1 MNAID
6 FNIGD
11 KIIDKND
18 NMVIEILNKYST
30 GNIKYK
36 VLDKGKYKWTNIN
49 VGKIYTSDFC
59 GTNWEKIPET
69 ISNISSK
76 AIQEMQDKISENE
89 KNLAEMRKTL
99 EKMKNQN
106 KVSFNVGDMISFV
119 YDGVE
124 YRGIV
129 VKKDSEENVE
139 ILYSK
144 HTGGTEHWDFT
155 DESITNIKILNSK
168 KQKEMAKM
176 VLDFYNGKI
185 PE

>member
-1 MNAID
+1 MRANE

-11 KIIDKND
+11 KIIDKSD
-18 NMVIEILNKYST
+18 NMVIEILDKYST

-36 VLDKGKYKWTNIN
+36 CLDKGKYPGSDIN
-49 VGKIYTSDFC
+49 VGKTYTSSLS
-59 GTNWEKIPET
+59 GINWEKIPDSF
-69 ISNISSK
+69 SNISSK

-89 KNLAEMRKTL
+89 KNLAEMKKTL
-99 EKMKNQN
+99 EKMKIQN
-106 KVSFNVGDMISFV
+106 KVSFKVGDMISFM
-119 YDGVE
+119 YDDNE
-124 YRGIV
+124 HRGIV

>member
-1 MNAID
+1 MYASD

-36 VLDKGKYKWTNIN
+36 CLDKGKHPGSD
-49 VGKIYTSDFC
+49 VGKTYTSSLS
-59 GTNWEKIPET
+59 GINWEKIPDSF
-69 ISNISSK
+69 SNISSK

-99 EKMKNQN
+99 EKMKLQN
-106 KVSFNVGDMISFV
+106 KVSFKVGDMISFV
-119 YDGVE
+119 WDETE
-124 YRGIV
+124 YRGV
-129 VKKDSEENVE
+129 VVEKDSEESVK
-139 ILYSK
+139 ILQTK
-144 HTGGTEHWDFT
+144 NTGIGNWDFT
-155 DESITNIKILNSK
+155 DEDITNIEILNSK

-176 VLDFYNGKI
+176 VLDFYNGRI

>member
-1 MNAID
+1 MRAKE

-11 KIIDKND
+11 KIIDIND
-18 NMVIEILNKYST
+18 YMVIEILNKYST

-36 VLDKGKYKWTNIN
+36 VLDKGKYRGSDIN
-49 VGKIYTSDFC
+49 VGKTYVSNLF
-59 GTNWEKIPET
+59 GTDWKKISET

-89 KNLAEMRKTL
+89 KNLADMKKTL
-99 EKMKNQN
+99 EKMKLQN

-119 YDGVE
+119 YDEIECRGV
-124 YRGIV
+124 V
-129 VKKDSEENVE
+129 VKKDFENDVK
-139 ILYSK
+139 IL
-144 HTGGTEHWDFT
+144 HTNDTETGDWDFT
-155 DESITNIKILNSK
+155 DEDITNIKILNSK

-176 VLDFYNGKI
+176 VLDFYNGNI

>member
-1 MNAID
+1 MRAEE

-18 NMVIEILNKYST
+18 NMVIEILNKYDT

-36 VLDKGKYKWTNIN
+36 VLDKGTYRHSDLN
-49 VGKIYTSDFC
+49 VGKTYISDLW
-59 GTNWEKIPET
+59 GIRWEKIPET

-106 KVSFNVGDMISFV
+106 KVSFKDGDMISFV
-119 YDGVE
+119 YDGDE
-124 YRGIV
+124 YRGV
-129 VKKDSEENVE
+129 VIKKDSEEDVK
-139 ILYSK
+139 IL
-144 HTGGTEHWDFT
+144 HTQDIDIGDWDFT
-155 DESITNIKILNSK
+155 DEDITNIKILNSK
-168 KQKEMAKM
+168 KQKEMAKI